1 MLQQLVDPQRR
12 LGHAFDE
19 YHCQAALG
27 LCSSRPQVITSL
39 IPGISGTQTKSSC
52 TRKCTPL
59 TKCGSSRYKIPP
71 RKQFSPC
78 RSGDE
83 TLLWKVDD
91 VVQLQMDRM
100 GKVPSR
106 KWINAKIIAGN
117 SDGTFNVEAL
127 GIDTHRKRG
136 VPANRLRVPWK
147 SASEPYGLAW
157 RKYSSPTKRYLG
169 AECFQTLNA
178 PEQSTG
184 SIVLNERNGT
194 ISTREFE
201 VSNSLKAV
209 EIEFYLQ
216 EYGSQS
222 GKLSLLLGNE
232 TLDFQSFDP
241 NLAEPEWSGL
251 IDNVEGTIEVLSETR
266 NHVKLVVPSTWI
278 ERDKLFFGVQVS
290 EGLSV
295 KVYNLQ
301 VNAVTASTY
310 TSSSKKT
317 AVHQWD
323 PEPMAPLKTEDPMVV
338 RAYTVPDDTA
348 LLEIDFDLLELGE
361 SAGLLTVLL
370 VDVRIDLGLFDP
382 QSVREEWSGYFYDT
396 HATINGT
403 SLTTD
408 HVQLVVPSSWLKDNV
423 LLFGVEAEEGL
434 SCKLYN
440 IQVTAVS
447 ASGAMHLIR
456 YRPAQV

>member
-1 MLQQLVDPQRR
+1 M
-12 LGHAFDE
+12 E
-19 YHCQAALG
+19 
-27 LCSSRPQVITSL
+27 
-39 IPGISGTQTKSSC
+39 
-52 TRKCTPL
+52 
-59 TKCGSSRYKIPP
+59 
-71 RKQFSPC
+71 
-78 RSGDE
+78 
-83 TLLWKVDD
+83 
-91 VVQLQMDRM
+91 
-100 GKVPSR
+100 
-106 KWINAKIIAGN
+106 
-117 SDGTFNVEAL
+117 
-127 GIDTHRKRG
+127 
-136 VPANRLRVPWK
+136 ANRLRVPWK

-295 KVYNLQ
+295 KVY
-301 VNAVTASTY
+301 TASECGH
-310 TSSSKKT
+310 S
-317 AVHQWD
+317 
-323 PEPMAPLKTEDPMVV
+323 
-338 RAYTVPDDTA
+338 
-348 LLEIDFDLLELGE
+348 
-361 SAGLLTVLL
+361 
-370 VDVRIDLGLFDP
+370 
-382 QSVREEWSGYFYDT
+382 
-396 HATINGT
+396 IN
-403 SLTTD
+403 L
-408 HVQLVVPSSWLKDNV
+408 HI
-423 LLFGVEAEEGL
+423 
-434 SCKLYN
+434 
-440 IQVTAVS
+440 IQQENCS
-447 ASGAMHLIR
+447 ASMGPRTNGPIENRGPYGCESIHCPR
-456 YRPAQV
+456 